1 MTQLQQD
8 LKNVP
13 PILPAAERKK
23 LLEVIFR
30 GLGIDYCSEEQ
41 NLILRGFANENIT
54 ARKDQLLFLSPPVQ
68 RCIKC
73 NTSLQC
79 HNKPSEVMV
88 YKMDGAMKTL
98 NMCWRCENC
107 DLNYNYCRFGD
118 KKDGYQF
125 YDIERP
131 YIQSTNC
138 SFVDRQLC
146 RYQIFLS

>member
-73 NTSLQC
+73 NTSLQR

-98 NMCWRCENC
+98 NICWRCEN
-107 DLNYNYCRFGD
+107 
-118 KKDGYQF
+118 
-125 YDIERP
+125 
-131 YIQSTNC
+131 
-138 SFVDRQLC
+138 
-146 RYQIFLS
+146 